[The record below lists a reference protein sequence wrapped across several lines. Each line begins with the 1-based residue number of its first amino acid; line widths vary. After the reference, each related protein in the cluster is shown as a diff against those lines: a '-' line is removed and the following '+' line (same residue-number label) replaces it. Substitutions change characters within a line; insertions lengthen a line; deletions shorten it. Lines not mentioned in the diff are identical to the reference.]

1 MAGRWISGT
10 CATGAAAFFCALEDC
25 SRAQVFNLGDRF
37 LDAGN
42 PFASLP
48 GDRFGAFLSHS
59 KFVDIGVIVV
69 NNNDNMRARQELSP
83 STAHLALHSER
94 LGPLPLVNS
103 FIRRMGI
110 EEILESYV
118 PTDDR
123 RCVVSHAKAL
133 GVLLRSIIVERE
145 PIYRQQEIVAGFASG
160 LFGIPADQMDR
171 LSDDRIGRALD
182 RLFEADRTAM
192 LTEMVVTVA
201 ERFDVEFDQLHN
213 DSTSI
218 SFCGQYRNANGR
230 TLNGRTAPAIVY
242 GFSKQH
248 RPDLKQLL
256 FILSVTADGI
266 PASFR
271 CADGNT
277 SDSVTHIDTW
287 NTLRSVTGRSD
298 FLYVADSKLCSL
310 ENMRYIHSQGGRFVT
325 VMPRSRKEDS
335 LFREWMQ
342 TNTPEWQLVW
352 DRPNPRYADGPN
364 DRWHVFQP
372 EQPSSELWTIT
383 WVWSELL
390 TLRQRARRTRNIA
403 AAVQELD
410 ALRQRLAN
418 ARARLRGAK
427 EIDERV
433 EEILERHFVTRYLKV
448 SRVIQE
454 AHEFKQA
461 RRGRP
466 GPDTAYRK
474 ITHRRFNIE
483 WTIDLA
489 AVSYDERTDGMYP
502 LISND
507 KHLGPKAVL
516 EAHKGQPKIEKRFE
530 QVKTV
535 HEIAPVYLKNEG
547 RIEALFTLYFLA
559 LLVQALIERELRAAM
574 KRAEIAALPIYPEQR
589 SCRHPTTEQ
598 VLRLFSLAQRHRLIN
613 DGQAFKCFD
622 AELTALQRLILKL
635 LSVPDSAYRC

>member
-1 MAGRWISGT
+1 
-10 CATGAAAFFCALEDC
+10 
-25 SRAQVFNLGDRF
+25 
-37 LDAGN
+37 
-42 PFASLP
+42 
-48 GDRFGAFLSHS
+48 
-59 KFVDIGVIVV
+59 
-69 NNNDNMRARQELSP
+69 MRARQELSP